1 MPVPPTPPR
10 RRLLLAAG
18 GSLALGACAAWQR
31 APIVVHDLPAAASA
45 APAAPAAPE
54 FRGAW
59 VATVANIDWP
69 SRPGLPA
76 AQQQAEARA
85 LLDSAQALNLNA
97 LLLQV
102 RTAADAL
109 YPSAL
114 EPWSEVLTGTQGQ
127 SPGYDPLALWI
138 EEAARRGI
146 ELHAWI
152 NPYRAR
158 HAQARS
164 PLASTHVARVA
175 PELVRRYGDQLW
187 MDPAEPAA
195 QQRTLAVA
203 ADLLQ
208 RYPLAGLHID
218 DYFYPYPV
226 KAADGAELDFPDEP
240 AWQRQ
245 RAASPGATPSRADWR
260 REQVNTLVQALHAT
274 VRQLRPQA
282 RFGISPFG
290 LGRPERRPPGISGF
304 SQYDRLY
311 ADAELWLQQG
321 WCDYFSPQLYWP
333 LDARAQAFGVLADYW
348 RAQSSAG
355 VPVWPGLYTSRVGEG
370 EGERGWPAEEIV
382 RQVALLRERGFDGHL
397 HFSLRA
403 LHDNRRGLATLLR
416 AGPYREAA
424 PLPPPPKRVLA
435 AAR

>member
-1 MPVPPTPPR
+1 MSLFQR
-10 RRLLLAAG
+10 RTLLAAG
-18 GSLALGACAAWQR
+18 GALALASCAFR
-31 APIVVHDLPAAASA
+31 RR
-45 APAAPAAPE
+45 PAAPAAEAPTAEAPAAAE

-109 YPSAL
+109 YPSPL

-138 EEAARRGI
+138 EEAQRRGI

-158 HAQARS
+158 HALARS
-164 PLASTHVARVA
+164 PLAPGHVAITA
-175 PELVRRYGDQLW
+175 PGLVRRYGDQLW
-187 MDPAEPAA
+187 LDPAEPAA

-208 RYPLAGLHID
+208 RYPIAGLHID

-226 KAADGAELDFPDEP
+226 KGADGSELDFPDEP

-245 RAASPGATPSRADWR
+245 LPPGMVASRADWR
-260 REQVNTLVQALHAT
+260 RGHVNALVQALRDT
-274 VRQLRPQA
+274 VLRLRPQA

-290 LGRPERRPPGISGF
+290 LGRPDRRPPGITGF

-333 LDARAQAFGVLADYW
+333 IDHPAQAFGVLADYW

-355 VPVWPGLYTSRVGEG
+355 VPVWPGLFTSRVGEG
-370 EGERGWPAEEIV
+370 WPAEEIL
-382 RQVALLRERGFDGHL
+382 RQVVLLRERGIDGHL
-397 HFSLRA
+397 HFSLKA
-403 LHDNRRGLATLLR
+403 LHDNRGGLAALLR
-416 AGPYREAA
+416 DGPYRAPA
-424 PLPPPPKRVLA
+424 PLPALPKRVLG